1 MNIMDFKKFYL
12 TPLTVVAAGL
22 LFIVAIDFAIRHLT
36 GNQNSLGLPEI
47 LWFSL
52 QVLAGVFASILFW
65 KNAGQKPIFIKLG
78 YLIPLLLAFLILYTL
93 IIYGYVI
100 ETAIDGF

>member
-1 MNIMDFKKFYL
+1 MNFKKFYL
-12 TPLTVVAAGL
+12 TPIILFSSGL
-22 LFIVAIDFAIRHLT
+22 LLIIAVDFSIRQFT
-36 GNQNSLGLPEI
+36 GTTNTLGLPEI

-52 QVLAGVFASILFW
+52 HVLVGVFASILFW
-65 KNAGQKPIFIKLG
+65 KNAGQKSIYIRLAYFV
-78 YLIPLLLAFLILYTL
+78 PLLLVFLILYIL